1 MVHACYRTS
10 EDERI
15 IMSRLDQQAPGV
27 NANVV
32 AAETTARQYLVF
44 RLGGLNYALDFSR
57 VQELRPLKE
66 LERFSSDGE
75 IISGVAV
82 SRGVIMPIVDMR
94 IAFGPRPPTHDPLT
108 DVIILKL
115 SSCVMGMVVDG
126 VTDIVSLTVEQLQPI
141 PGTGAGAGTGT
152 GNAARQAVDYLL
164 GLAEVEGRRLIV
176 VDIDKLM
183 SIRKVPCAP
192 RQAA

>member
-1 MVHACYRTS
+1 
-10 EDERI
+10 
-15 IMSRLDQQAPGV
+15 MSSTQMPAAPL
-27 NANVV
+27 
-32 AAETTARQYLVF
+32 QYLVF
-44 RLGGLNYALDFSR
+44 RLGGLEYALDFR
-57 VQELRPLKE
+57 KVQELRPLKA
-66 LERFSSDGE
+66 LERFAADGE

-94 IAFGPRPPTHDPLT
+94 VAFGPRPPQHDPLT

-126 VTDIVSLTVEQLQPI
+126 VTDIVTLTPGQIQPI
-141 PGTGAGAGTGT
+141 PGADKGQG
-152 GNAARQAVDYLL
+152 QKVDYLV
-164 GLAEVEGRRLIV
+164 GLAELDGRRMIV

-183 SIRKVPCAP
+183 SIRKIAMGA